1 MSHELSNWEAVIE
14 WDDLASTMAMNCPF
28 ISRDT
33 SPTARRCV
41 NYWQSK
47 LQVET
52 VVASPISTQPR
63 YVMRCEKR
71 ISFGG
76 FHALKAALSEDMI
89 SFQYLESFAATLK
102 TTSIPRQWSQR

>member
-1 MSHELSNWEAVIE
+1 MSHELSNWETVIE

-33 SPTARRCV
+33 NPTARRCV

-63 YVMRCEKR
+63 YLVKDRGAR
-71 ISFGG
+71 SAF
-76 FHALKAALSEDMI
+76 LSD
-89 SFQYLESFAATLK
+89 
-102 TTSIPRQWSQR
+102 SILSWVFMPLQT